1 MPSLKSKRKAPKP
14 RNPQDTT
21 LRNLRAIKAR
31 VDVLEQVVAD
41 LRERVDTLA
50 YDAGHSR

>member
-1 MPSLKSKRKAPKP
+1 MDKK

-31 VDVLEQVVAD
+31 LAKLEA
-41 LRERVDTLA
+41 RVKALED
-50 YDAGHSR
+50 RQ